1 MSGIARIM
9 FGWKC
14 GVRREGIGC
23 MWIHGAYVLLFGASY
38 EGNGISCQI
47 PYGMCLFR
55 SEAAVDKPLLYDQGW
70 GKKQAFC
77 M

>member
-1 MSGIARIM
+1 
-9 FGWKC
+9 
-14 GVRREGIGC
+14 